1 MKASVGPI
9 NGANGASRLV
19 DLRALRAFIVV
30 AHEGNV
36 SRAANLLHLSQPAV
50 SLQLKKLEDQLG
62 LELFSRTANGLA
74 LSSDGAA
81 LLPAAERA
89 LAALADFGEAARRLT
104 GTTRGQ
110 LRIGTIV
117 DPEFIRLGAFLR
129 ELKSLAPELDPEL
142 RQGMS
147 GTVANW
153 ICKGELDVGFCL
165 GSALEAAL
173 SATPQDTARALPEL
187 YETVLAELTYK
198 VVAPPGWESRVL
210 GADWATLALLPW
222 IDTPAQSVHHRLLNR
237 VLGAHALQKPIAVVD
252 QEASMLALVR
262 AGAGLSLARESAAL
276 HERHV
281 NGLVIADKVALDVP
295 LTFVCLAAKARGTA
309 VKAALEAVHRAWQ
322 ISRPVV
328 GD

>member
-9 NGANGASRLV
+9 KVPNSTGRLV
-19 DLRALRAFIVV
+19 DQRALRAFIVV

-36 SRAANLLHLSQPAV
+36 SRAADLLHLSQPAV
-50 SLQLKKLEDQLG
+50 SLQVKKLEDQLG

-81 LLPAAERA
+81 LLPVAERA
-89 LAALADFGEAARRLT
+89 LAALAEFGEAARRLNA
-104 GTTRGQ
+104 TTRGQ

-129 ELKSLAPELDPEL
+129 ELTSLAPELDPEL

-147 GTVANW
+147 GTVAHW

-165 GSALEAAL
+165 GSAREAAL

-187 YETVLAELTYK
+187 HETILTELTYK
-198 VVAPPGWESRVL
+198 VVAPSGWEPRVL
-210 GADWATLALLPW
+210 GADWAALALQPW
-222 IDTPAQSVHHRLLNR
+222 IGTPPQSVHHRLLTR
-237 VLGAHALQKPIAVVD
+237 MMGPDALQRPIAVVD

-276 HERHV
+276 HEQHV
-281 NGLVIADKVALDVP
+281 NGLVIADKVSVDVP
-295 LTFVCLAAKARGTA
+295 LTFVCLAARASGTA
-309 VKAALEAVHRAWQ
+309 VKMALEAVHRAWQ
-322 ISRPVV
+322 IARPVP